1 MALNIYIDMYQM
13 SNISELASLLM
24 SSRTQAHVFHLR
36 TNKYSKHVAL
46 QNYYNRIV
54 PLTNSYIETYQG
66 KSGRLVN
73 GIRNKPLNNNARN
86 SLGYFLNLRQKID
99 KLNLPRNSELQNILD
114 EIKTL
119 IDSTIYKLQFLS

>member
-1 MALNIYIDMYQM
+1 M

-36 TNKYSKHVAL
+36 TNKYAKHVAL

-73 GIRNKPLNNNARN
+73 GIRNKPLKNDARN
-86 SLGYFLNLRQKID
+86 SLGYFVNLRQKID
-99 KLNLPRNSELQNILD
+99 GLNLPRNTELQNILD
-114 EIKTL
+114 EIRSL